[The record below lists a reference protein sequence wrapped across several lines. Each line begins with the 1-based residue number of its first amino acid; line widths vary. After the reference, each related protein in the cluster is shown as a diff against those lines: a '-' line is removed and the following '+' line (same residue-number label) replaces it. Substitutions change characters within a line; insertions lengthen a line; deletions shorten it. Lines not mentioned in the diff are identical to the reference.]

1 MRGGF
6 GKRKAARRLGL
17 PGMAQPGPR
26 LRLLPGSGVES
37 FSSPP
42 IWFKPTKF
50 TPQKKTLF
58 KQNPLRKSKSLL
70 NWGAASHLSGKA
82 LCFLGF

>member
-17 PGMAQPGPR
+17 PGTAQPGPR
-26 LRLLPGSGVES
+26 RRLLPGSSAES
-37 FSSPP
+37 FISPL

-50 TPQKKTLF
+50 TPPKKKLF
-58 KQNPLRKSKSLL
+58 KQNMLGKSKSLL
-70 NWGAASHLSGKA
+70 NWGAASRLPGKA